1 MIGLLVA
8 VAVAGSCGAVAR
20 FTLDGALRARLGSAF
35 PWATIVIN
43 VTGSLLLG
51 LLAGLVAG
59 GGPPALLT
67 VVGVGFC
74 GGYTTFSTASVE
86 SVTLL
91 RAGRPVAAAGN
102 AALSL
107 VVCVAAAALG
117 LALARLL

>member
-1 MIGLLVA
+1 MIGLL

-107 VVCVAAAALG
+107 VVCGAAAALG